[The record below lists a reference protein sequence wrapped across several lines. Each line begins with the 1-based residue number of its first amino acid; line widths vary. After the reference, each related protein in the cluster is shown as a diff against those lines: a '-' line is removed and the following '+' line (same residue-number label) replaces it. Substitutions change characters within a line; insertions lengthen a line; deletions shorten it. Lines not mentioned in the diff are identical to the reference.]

1 MHRIDVEKLAL
12 SYAEK
17 YFTEGIPKYELP
29 KGPMP
34 AKSAYQMVSD
44 ELALDG
50 NPRQNL
56 ASFVTTWM
64 EPEADQL
71 AKEVLNK
78 NLVDKDEYPRTEAIH
93 RRVNAMLAS
102 LLNAPE
108 DCTPVG
114 TATVGSSEAI
124 MLGLIAHK
132 TSWRER
138 GQGTGQPNLV
148 CSALVHTCWEKAAR
162 YFDIELRSIP
172 PEPGRYTLDP
182 ERVKAQVDENT
193 VCVGAILGNTF
204 TGEVDD
210 IAGIDAMLRTLP
222 YEVPIHV
229 DGASGGF
236 VAPFLQPELLWDFRL
251 ERVRSI
257 NISNHKFGLVY
268 PGMGSVIFRDESDV
282 DESLIFDINYLGGS
296 APTYSL
302 NFSQASQ
309 GVILQ
314 YYNFLRLGFDGYQ
327 AVMQAIDHNAK
338 ALREKLREMDV
349 FDMIGEETFMP
360 VIAVSMKKDCGHDV
374 FELSGHVREQGW
386 IIPAYTLP
394 PNAEEVAVLRMVVR
408 ESVSRDLVDLLC
420 DDLRWALGR
429 STGTVAPHQPKRPIC

>member
-1 MHRIDVEKLAL
+1 MSRLDVEKLAL

-17 YFTEGIPKYELP
+17 SFTEGIPKYEVP
-29 KGPMP
+29 EGPMP
-34 AKSAYQMVSD
+34 ARAAYQAVSD

-64 EPEADQL
+64 EPEAEQL
-71 AKEVLNK
+71 AKETLNK

-102 LLNAPE
+102 LLNAPA

-132 TSWRER
+132 TSWRKR

-148 CSALVHTCWEKAAR
+148 CSGLVHTCWEKAAR
-162 YFDIELRSIP
+162 YFDLELRIVP
-172 PEPGRYTLDP
+172 PEPGRYVLDA
-182 ERVKAQVDENT
+182 ERVREQVDENT

-210 IAGIDAMLRTLP
+210 IAGIDEMLRSLP

-236 VAPFLQPELLWDFRL
+236 VAPFLAPDLRWDFRL

-268 PGMGSVIFRDESDV
+268 PGMGSVVFRDESDV
-282 DESLIFDINYLGGS
+282 DPSLIFDITYLGGS
-296 APTYSL
+296 SPTYSL

-314 YYNFLRLGFDGYQ
+314 YYNFLRLGREGYG
-327 AVMQAIDHNAK
+327 AVMRAIDENAK
-338 ALREKLREMDV
+338 ALRQRLREMEV
-349 FDMIGEETFMP
+349 FEMIGAETFMP
-360 VIAVSMKKDCGHDV
+360 VIAVALKPDCGHDV
-374 FELSGHVREQGW
+374 FELSAHIREQGW
-386 IIPAYTLP
+386 IVPAYKLP

-408 ESVSRDLVDLLC
+408 ESVSRDLVDLLAG
-420 DDLRWALGR
+420 DLRWALGR
-429 STGTVAPHQPKRPIC
+429 SSGKIPPHQPKRPIC